1 VRFILDVN
9 VLVALLFP
17 AHPQNRLVQ
26 GWFHK
31 VRRRQ
36 WATCPITQAG
46 FVRVACLYLGEP
58 RRAVQ
63 LAWDALEEE
72 CKSPDHE
79 FWPVSANLCAVDLPM
94 RGRVLGPKQMT
105 DLVLVLTAAAN
116 QASLATLDSGIRE
129 LVLGTEYES
138 SVLLLR

>member
-17 AHPQNRLVQ
+17 EHPQNRIVQ
-26 GWFHK
+26 DWFHK
-31 VRRRQ
+31 VRRRR
-36 WATCPITQAG
+36 WATCPITQSG

-58 RRAVQ
+58 RKAVQ
-63 LAWDALEEE
+63 LAWNALEEE
-72 CKSPDHE
+72 CKSADHE
-79 FWPVSANLCAVDLPM
+79 FLPVDANLCAVSLALRARM
-94 RGRVLGPKQMT
+94 LGPKQMT
-105 DLVLVLTAAAN
+105 DLVLVLTAKAN
-116 QASLATLDSGIRE
+116 EATLATLDSGIRE